1 MLDIQTRKLNIIEYL
16 IGLEDEKVF
25 EKIETIVL
33 KLKTKKAASIRP
45 LTNEELIARAE
56 KSDIDYLSGRITTQE
71 ELEKE
76 SKNW

>member
-25 EKIETIVL
+25 EKIETTVL

-45 LTNEELIARAE
+45 FTNKELIARSA
-56 KSDIDYLSGRITTQE
+56 KSDKDYLFGKVTTQE
-71 ELEKE
+71 KLEKE

>member
-25 EKIETIVL
+25 EKIETTEL
-33 KLKTKKAASIRP
+33 KLKTNKAASIRP

-56 KSDIDYLSGRITTQE
+56 NSDIDYLSGRITTQE